1 MILSNF
7 HKTALTI
14 TSMKVAAAKLSPLL
28 KSDAQGL
35 ILAELFMNPDE
46 FFTITHLAEFAGTSL
61 PTAMREVDRLLDGQ
75 LVIQKTVGRAR
86 LIQANRLH
94 LLFDS
99 VSQIVAFS
107 YGPAAV
113 LPPLLLGL
121 DGIDHA
127 YLFGVWAARLSR
139 QTAAT
144 PKEVDL
150 LLIGNVSRIEAAR
163 AAAKAEDILGREV
176 NVQFATALAWQREDT
191 DFVKEVKANPLVE
204 LTLIP

>member
-1 MILSNF
+1 
-7 HKTALTI
+7 
-14 TSMKVAAAKLSPLL
+14 MKVSSAKLSPLL
-28 KSDAQGL
+28 RSDVQGL
-35 ILAELFMNPDE
+35 ILAELFMTPDE
-46 FFTITHLAEFAGTSL
+46 LFSISHLADFAGTSL

-86 LIQANRLH
+86 FIQANKLH
-94 LLFDS
+94 LLFDA

-121 DGIDHA
+121 DGIDQA

-150 LLIGNVSRIEAAR
+150 LLIGNVSRIEASR
-163 AAAKAEDILGREV
+163 AAAKAEEILGREV
-176 NVQFATALAWQREDT
+176 NVQFATSLEWQRAES
-191 DFVKEVKANPLVE
+191 DFVREVKANPLVE
-204 LTLIP
+204 LQLIP

>member
-1 MILSNF
+1 
-7 HKTALTI
+7 
-14 TSMKVAAAKLSPLL
+14 MKVAAAKLSPLL

-35 ILAELFMNPDE
+35 ILAELFMNAEE
-46 FFTITHLAEFAGTSL
+46 FFTISHLAEFAGASL

-75 LVIQKTVGRAR
+75 LVVQKTVGRAR
-86 LIQANRLH
+86 LIQANRQH

-113 LPPLLLGL
+113 LPPLLVGL

-127 YLFGVWAARLSR
+127 FLFGVWAARLSR
-139 QTAAT
+139 QTAAA

-150 LLIGNVSRIEAAR
+150 LLIGNVSRIEASR
-163 AAAKAEDILGREV
+163 AAAKAEDLLGREV
-176 NVQFATALAWQREDT
+176 NVQFASALAWQREDT
-191 DFVKEVKANPLVE
+191 EFVIDVKSKPLVE
-204 LTLIP
+204 LTLKP

>member
-1 MILSNF
+1 
-7 HKTALTI
+7 
-14 TSMKVAAAKLSPLL
+14 MKVSAAKLSPLL
-28 KSDAQGL
+28 KSDTQGL

-46 FFTITHLAEFAGTSL
+46 LFSISHLADFAGTSL

-75 LVIQKTVGRAR
+75 LVIQKSVGRAR
-86 LIQANRLH
+86 FIQANKLH

-121 DGIDHA
+121 DGIDNA
-127 YLFGVWAARLSR
+127 FLFGVWAARLSR
-139 QTAAT
+139 QTSAT

-150 LLIGNVSRIEAAR
+150 LLIGNVSRIEASR
-163 AAAKAEDILGREV
+163 AAAKAEELLGREV
-176 NVQFATALAWQREDT
+176 NVQFATSLEWQRGEST
-191 DFVKEVKANPLVE
+191 FVQEVQGNPLVE
-204 LTLIP
+204 LQLIP

>member
-1 MILSNF
+1 MF
-7 HKTALTI
+7 V
-14 TSMKVAAAKLSPLL
+14 KVTAAKLSPLL
-28 KSDAQGL
+28 KSDTQGL

-46 FFTITHLAEFAGTSL
+46 LFSISHLADFAGTSL

-86 LIQANRLH
+86 FIQANKLH

-121 DGIDHA
+121 DGIEQA
-127 YLFGVWAARLSR
+127 FLFGVWASRLSR
-139 QTAAT
+139 QTSAT

-150 LLIGNVSRIEAAR
+150 LLIGNVSRIEASR

-176 NVQFATALAWQREDT
+176 NVQFATSLEWQRAESP
-191 DFVKEVKANPLVE
+191 FVQEVKQNPLVE
-204 LTLIP
+204 LQLIP

>member
-1 MILSNF
+1 
-7 HKTALTI
+7 
-14 TSMKVAAAKLSPLL
+14 MKVAAAKLSPLL

-35 ILAELFMNPDE
+35 ILAELFMNPTE
-46 FFTITHLAEFAGTSL
+46 FFTITHLAEFAGVSL

-86 LIQANRLH
+86 LIQANRQH

-99 VSQIVAFS
+99 VSQIIAFS

-113 LPPLLLGL
+113 LPPLLVGL

-127 YLFGVWAARLSR
+127 FLFGVWAARLSR
-139 QTAAT
+139 QTAAA

-150 LLIGNVSRIEAAR
+150 LLIGNVSRIEASR
-163 AAAKAEDILGREV
+163 AAAKAEDLLGREV
-176 NVQFATALAWQREDT
+176 NVQFASALAWQREDT
-191 DFVKEVKANPLVE
+191 EFVQDIKSKPLVE
-204 LTLIP
+204 LTLKP

>member
-1 MILSNF
+1 
-7 HKTALTI
+7 
-14 TSMKVAAAKLSPLL
+14 MKVAAAKLSPLL

-46 FFTITHLAEFAGTSL
+46 LFSITHLAKFAGTSI

-86 LIQANRLH
+86 FIQANRGH

-113 LPPLLLGL
+113 LPPLLVGL
-121 DGIDHA
+121 DRIDHA
-127 YLFGVWAARLSR
+127 FLFGTWAARLTR
-139 QTAAT
+139 QTSAE

-150 LLIGNVSRIEAAR
+150 LLVGNVSRIEASR
-163 AAAKAEDILGREV
+163 AATKAEEILGREI
-176 NVQFATALAWQREDT
+176 NAQFATLVEWQRQDSA
-191 DFVKEVKANPLVE
+191 FVREVQAHPLVE
-204 LTLIP
+204 LQLIH